1 VPELV
6 PWFLL
11 LHVLGAIIA
20 FGPTYAFPLI
30 GAMGGAEPGHANFAT
45 RVTVAISEKR
55 VVPFALS
62 MPVTG
67 IGLIWSAGIDPFSPA
82 SRWLLLGIV
91 LYLFALTYSLAINLP
106 NARRIVALSSA
117 PPPGAAA
124 GGPSS
129 GPPTELMA
137 AVGKAQRGGLIVGT
151 VITVIVLL
159 MVVKP
164 TFGF

>member
-1 VPELV
+1 MPELV

-11 LHVLGAIIA
+11 LHVLGAVIA

-82 SRWLLLGIV
+82 FRWLILGII

-106 NARRIVALSSA
+106 NARRIVALS
-117 PPPGAAA
+117 
-124 GGPSS
+124 GGPPQGAPAGAIGS
-129 GPPTELMA
+129 GPPPELMA
-137 AVGKAQRGGLIVGT
+137 AVKKAQRGGGIVTAAVTLI
-151 VITVIVLL
+151 IVL

>member
-1 VPELV
+1 MPELV

-30 GAMGGAEPGHANFAT
+30 GAMAGAEPAHANFAT
-45 RVTVAISEKR
+45 RVSVAISEKR

-67 IGLIWSAGIDPFSPA
+67 IGLIWSAGIDPFGGS
-82 SRWLLLGIV
+82 SRWLILGII
-91 LYLFALTYSLAINLP
+91 LYLFALTYALAINLP

-117 PPPGAAA
+117 PPPGGSA
-124 GGPSS
+124 GAPAS
-129 GPPTELMA
+129 GPPAELVA
-137 AVGKAQRGGLIVGT
+137 AVQKARRGGTIVGVVVT
-151 VITVIVLL
+151 LIVLL

>member
-1 VPELV
+1 LPELV

-11 LHVLGAIIA
+11 LHVLGAVIA

-45 RVTVAISEKR
+45 RLTVAVSETR

-82 SRWLLLGIV
+82 FRWLILGII

-106 NARRIVALSSA
+106 NARRIVALSSG
-117 PPPGAAA
+117 PPPGAPA
-124 GGPSS
+124 GAPAS
-129 GPPTELMA
+129 GPPPELMA
-137 AVGKAQRGGLIVGT
+137 AVQKAQRGGMIVT
-151 VITVIVLL
+151 AVVTFIFVL
-159 MVVKP
+159 MVLKP
-164 TFGF
+164 NFGF

>member
-1 VPELV
+1 MPELV

-11 LHVLGAIIA
+11 LHVLGAVIA

-45 RVTVAISEKR
+45 RVAVAISEKR

-67 IGLIWSAGIDPFSPA
+67 IGLIWSAGIEPFSPA
-82 SRWLLLGIV
+82 ARWLLLGIL

-106 NARRIVALSSA
+106 NARRIVAISSG

-124 GGPSS
+124 GAPSS
-129 GPPTELMA
+129 GPPPELMA
-137 AVGKAQRGGLIVGT
+137 AVKKAQRGGLIVT
-151 VITVIVLL
+151 VAVTLIILL

>member
-1 VPELV
+1 MPELV

-20 FGPTYAFPLI
+20 FGPTYAFSLI
-30 GAMGGAEPGHANFAT
+30 GAMGGAEPAHANFAT
-45 RVTVAISEKR
+45 RVSVAISEKR

-67 IGLIWSAGIDPFSPA
+67 IGLIWSAGIDPFSSA
-82 SRWLLLGIV
+82 TRWLLLGIL
-91 LYLFALTYSLAINLP
+91 LYLFALTYALAINLP
-106 NARRIVALSSA
+106 NARRIVALTSG
-117 PPPGAAA
+117 PPPGAPA
-124 GGPSS
+124 GGSGG
-129 GPPTELMA
+129 GPPPELMA
-137 AVGKAQRGGLIVGT
+137 AIRKAQRGGMIVGAVVT
-151 VITVIVLL
+151 IIVLL